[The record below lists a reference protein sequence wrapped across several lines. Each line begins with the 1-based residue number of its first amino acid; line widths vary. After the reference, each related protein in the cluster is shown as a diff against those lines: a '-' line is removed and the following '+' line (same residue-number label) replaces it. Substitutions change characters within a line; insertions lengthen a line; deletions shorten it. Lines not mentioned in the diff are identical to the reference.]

1 MKEPDQKVRRR
12 KATAP
17 SRTTSARTLDRLAT
31 AMSPIR
37 NEGLTENVIRELKRC
52 VLQKLIRPGE
62 RLPPERELAILLGVS
77 RGSLRQALK
86 ALQVMGV
93 LNIVHGSGTY
103 LSPGA
108 DAILRDP
115 ESLLIPL
122 RGYSFAEMYEAR
134 RAMEAESAAT
144 AAVRAG
150 QEDIASM
157 QREIAAMRLAIN
169 SVKRFVQLDRAFHRH
184 IARAS
189 GNSVIIWFIDL
200 LQNILAEGQISH
212 TRTEKLGNVIAEH
225 ERIVAAIESGQ
236 PDLARSEMLT
246 HLTLSKAYSDQDTGI
261 ELRAITGRQK

>member
-1 MKEPDQKVRRR
+1 MNELLRNERSRKVHS
-12 KATAP
+12 P
-17 SRTTSARTLDRLAT
+17 SHIASARMLGRLAT
-31 AMSPIR
+31 AMSPVR

-52 VLQKLIRPGE
+52 VLQKLIRPGG
-62 RLPPERELAILLGVS
+62 RLPPERELASLLGVS

-93 LNIVHGSGTY
+93 LNILHGSGTY
-103 LSPGA
+103 LSSDA

-150 QEDIASM
+150 EEDIANM
-157 QREIAAMRLAIN
+157 RREIASMRLAIN

-189 GNSVIIWFIDL
+189 GNSVFIWFIDL

-212 TRTEKLGNVIAEH
+212 SRTEKLRDVVIEH

-236 PDLARSEMLT
+236 SDLARSEMLA
-246 HLTLSKAYSDQDTGI
+246 HLTLSKAYSDQDAGV